1 MRTHP
6 GSTQRSLAES
16 FALALT
22 VKVAALMLAN
32 CAGVDTAVV
41 ASPGVEFSLA
51 VGKTATLSG
60 SDYRITFNRVTED
73 SRCPV
78 EVQCVWAGDARI
90 ELTVSR
96 SSAPGDTRAISLA
109 APNNEAT
116 VGDLRIRFVSLAPTA
131 RQSEPPASRAYVAH
145 LLVLAP

>member
-1 MRTHP
+1 VRTHP

-16 FALALT
+16 FALALIT
-22 VKVAALMLAN
+22 KAAILTLAN

-41 ASPGVEFSLA
+41 ASPGVEFNLA

-60 SDYRITFNRVTED
+60 SDYRITFNRVTDD

-78 EVQCVWAGDARI
+78 DVQCVWAGDARI

-96 SSAPGDTRAISLA
+96 NSAPGDTRAISLTS
-109 APNNEAT
+109 PNNEVT
-116 VGDLRIRFVSLAPTA
+116 VGDLRIRFVSLAPTP
-131 RQSEPPASRAYVAH
+131 RQSEPPASRAYIAR
-145 LLVLAP
+145 LLALTP